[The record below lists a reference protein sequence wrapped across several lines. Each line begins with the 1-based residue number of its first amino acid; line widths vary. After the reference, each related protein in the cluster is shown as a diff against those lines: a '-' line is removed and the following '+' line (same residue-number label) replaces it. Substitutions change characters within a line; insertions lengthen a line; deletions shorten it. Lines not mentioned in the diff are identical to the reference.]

1 MKMTWIDCLDNKLP
15 VESFYSVAPLLTDV
29 RLHEV
34 RLHQDG
40 PRVSLRIDLNEF
52 PDNPP
57 RKWVIGK
64 FNRAQ
69 LTLVLIDIIDFQL
82 TGWSLNNIG
91 NFVLDSFSGG
101 IHVKF
106 IGHSL
111 LIDCTARF
119 IEAEKIS
126 GYYDPE
132 AIPTPR

>member
-91 NFVLDSFSGG
+91 NFVLDSVSGG
-101 IHVKF
+101 IQVKF

>member
-15 VESFYSVAPLLTDV
+15 VESFYAVAPSLTDV

-40 PRVSLRIDLNEF
+40 PRVSLRIDLNDF

-57 RKWVIGK
+57 RKWAIGK

-69 LTLVLIDIIDFQL
+69 LTLVLIDIIDFQM

-91 NFVLDSFSGG
+91 TFVLSSVSGG

-111 LIDCTARF
+111 LIDCMARF

-126 GYYDPE
+126 GYNDSE
-132 AIPTPR
+132 TITTTR